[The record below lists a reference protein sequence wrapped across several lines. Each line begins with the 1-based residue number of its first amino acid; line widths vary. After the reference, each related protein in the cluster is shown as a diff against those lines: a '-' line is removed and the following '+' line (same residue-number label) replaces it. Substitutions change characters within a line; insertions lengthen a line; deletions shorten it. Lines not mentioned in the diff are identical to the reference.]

1 MTGIGWRVLPER
13 PQVVNR
19 YAAEVRQALNRML
32 DDTEDTN
39 EILVQ
44 ADAVVGLTSALRVM
58 LEREREERGRE
69 SLQLVVPPIEVGR

>member
-19 YAAEVRQALNRML
+19 YSANVQKALARML
-32 DDTEDTN
+32 DDPADTS

-44 ADAVVGLTSALRVM
+44 ADAIVGLTSALRVM
-58 LEREREERGRE
+58 LEREQERGRE
-69 SLQLVVPPIEVGR
+69 SMEDVVPPIEVGR